1 MSPNVEGVRALSR
14 RKTTV
19 YTVTD
24 ASRPLSEDVDERQR
38 HYLISMGIRLAC
50 LLLAVVLWGR
60 IHPVL
65 LGLLL
70 VGAILLPYTAVVFA
84 NGGRKPPRDGGP
96 AELFDQRAV
105 PAPPPPP
112 QAFRKDAPAADQADS
127 GVSSETS
134 P

>member
-1 MSPNVEGVRALSR
+1 MRALSR

-38 HYLISMGIRLAC
+38 HYLISMGIRMVC
-50 LLLAVVLWGR
+50 FLLAVALWGR

-65 LGLLL
+65 LGILL
-70 VGAILLPYTAVVFA
+70 VGAILLPYTSVIFA
-84 NGGRKPPRDGGP
+84 NGGRLPPEGADLTDP
-96 AELFDQRAV
+96 SELRAL
-105 PAPPPPP
+105 PPSPPPPG
-112 QAFRKDAPAADQADS
+112 RSTTGSGENGS
-127 GVSSETS
+127 GVPPETS

>member
-1 MSPNVEGVRALSR
+1 MRALSR

-38 HYLISMGIRLAC
+38 HYLISMGVRMAC
-50 LLLAVVLWGR
+50 LVLAVVLWGR
-60 IHPVL
+60 VHPVL

-84 NGGRKPPRDGGP
+84 NGGRKPPPGGGP
-96 AELFDQRAV
+96 AELFEGRAIS
-105 PAPPPPP
+105 APPPPP
-112 QAFRKDAPAADQADS
+112 QAFRRDSPAADPADS
-127 GVSSETS
+127 SVPSETS